1 MDPNPDKEH
10 PMATITVESVT
21 SAQLSDL
28 AREADAAGDTTMGDI
43 ARRAREANDAGR
55 TDDAD
60 LIAAVA
66 ALEEARVA
74 NVDARG
80 DWR

>member
-21 SAQLSDL
+21 NAQLSDL
-28 AREADAAGDTTMGDI
+28 AREADTAGDTAMGDI
-43 ARRAREANDAGR
+43 ARRAREANTTGDLADAN
-55 TDDAD
+55 